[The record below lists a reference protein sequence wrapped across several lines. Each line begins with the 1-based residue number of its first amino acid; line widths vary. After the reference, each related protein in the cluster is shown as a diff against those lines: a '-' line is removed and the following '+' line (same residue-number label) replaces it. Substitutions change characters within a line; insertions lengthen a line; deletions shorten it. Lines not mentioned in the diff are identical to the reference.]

1 MNSEVNSKFL
11 GWRNLTT
18 LIQQQA
24 GYFFFTDNETKCL
37 YKAFLNFLLMFTA
50 LLVIK
55 GQVYNLQPAL
65 EERPNTRPTS
75 DDGYVLVPEV
85 SSYINIPSSHLTS

>member
-1 MNSEVNSKFL
+1 MEKSYYINPTANRLFFSQIMKQNAYIKLSE
-11 GWRNLTT
+11 
-18 LIQQQA
+18 
-24 GYFFFTDNETKCL
+24 
-37 YKAFLNFLLMFTA
+37 NFLLMFTA

-85 SSYINIPSSHLTS
+85 SCYINIPSSHLTS